1 MTQGMAA
8 LSELIGRTGMV
19 DMEGLDVQVTVL
31 NYKSAYGRVRL
42 LVTPVS
48 GVGERWIF
56 KDRFIADVAVGRSV
70 VDADRQGPGR

>member
-1 MTQGMAA
+1 MARGMA
-8 LSELIGRTGMV
+8 ELAELVGRTGMV
-19 DMEGLDVQVTVL
+19 DMDGLDVQVTVL
-31 NYKSAYGRVRL
+31 NYKSAYGSVRL

-56 KDRFIADVAVGRSV
+56 KDRFIADVTVRRSV